1 MYIAAIIMIIM
12 YMFFESLGRSFNL
25 IWCYLFPIWLW
36 GKIYLFGWLFRYLAI
51 CGSGRFV
58 GHERGSRTKATTR
71 RIRSRSESTSK
82 KFSLDSSLVYAKLRD
97 GNCGYLWRAH
107 GNCSVVYQWDWA
119 SGCQGSSFKLPSSI
133 MGPHHG
139 IRHANP
145 AQIYPADRLG

>member
-71 RIRSRSESTSK
+71 RIRSRSQSTSK
-82 KFSLDSSLVYAKLRD
+82 KFCLDSSLLYAKLRD

-107 GNCSVVYQWDWA
+107 GNCFVVYQWDWT

-133 MGPHHG
+133 MGTHHR